1 MKMRLHGCKVAV
13 AGNKIENK
21 GGIFLRRSGLY
32 TPVQSFHH
40 VLQRDQPF
48 SEQFRQVIVDERFC
62 VHHCSTLFSQTVYQ
76 FGYVFDQC
84 RIYNMQVN
92 HAVIM
97 YDTVS

>member
-1 MKMRLHGCKVAV
+1 MQGCSGRKQNRKQRRL
-13 AGNKIENK
+13 
-21 GGIFLRRSGLY
+21 FLRCLGLD
-32 TPVQSFHH
+32 TSVQRFHH

-48 SEQFRQVIVDERFC
+48 AEQFRQVIVDERLC